1 MMDAT
6 NLSFLLPPSVAHKR
20 NELEKR
26 ASHHSGQF
34 GQQPLFP
41 RHGGR
46 EEGRREDRCCWSRR
60 AAVREERTTRSGLDG
75 KDSRWVG
82 RLFEGPQRNKRG
94 REKRLAR
101 PRNNCDIMIQIPF
114 DVLTRRTTHA
124 GGRRPR
130 WTTHAAICGTSAEH
144 LTPESI
150 SSSSQRARRPKLLE
164 PVRPTFR
171 GSIIT

>member
-1 MMDAT
+1 MALKFATSLRCPRWRWRLMDAT

-124 GGRRPR
+124 GGGRGGRR
-130 WTTHAAICGTSAEH
+130 T
-144 LTPESI
+144 
-150 SSSSQRARRPKLLE
+150 QQFV
-164 PVRPTFR
+164 VRVQNT
-171 GSIIT
+171 